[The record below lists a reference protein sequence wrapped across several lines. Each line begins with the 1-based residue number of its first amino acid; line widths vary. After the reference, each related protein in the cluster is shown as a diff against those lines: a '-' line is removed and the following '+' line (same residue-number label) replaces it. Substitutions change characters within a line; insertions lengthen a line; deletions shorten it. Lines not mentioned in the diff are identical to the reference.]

1 MKWLAVMLLAFA
13 ALLAA
18 PRADATTT
26 CSITSIS
33 NLAFGPVDPTG
44 TSVTT
49 TATLNYSCTYSGVL
63 GSLYGS
69 YISACVSLGTDDLA
83 NFSPRTIVNA
93 NNDRMQYQVFK
104 DASLTSIWGRV
115 NHATYTPQAFTRQI
129 GILSNGATLTGSLTI
144 YGQVPALQS
153 TLSPGSYS
161 GNLLGSLTGNS
172 LTWSYNEALL
182 TIGTYP
188 ASCSAGGTVAAQTVA
203 APSMTTTANVAA
215 RCTFGTATDLNFGS
229 VPGLLRTVTDQ
240 TSLLRATCT
249 NRAAYQVGLD
259 NGSNASGTTRRMTDG
274 TRFVTYELYRDT
286 ARTLRW
292 GASLN
297 TDTATGTGTGA
308 EQTLTVY
315 GRLPVQTAARAGTY
329 SDIVTVTITY

>member
-1 MKWLAVMLLAFA
+1 MKWLALALLVFA
-13 ALLAA
+13 SLLAA

-44 TSVTT
+44 TAVTT
-49 TATLNYSCTYSGVL
+49 TATLNYICTYAGTL

-69 YISACVSLGTDDLA
+69 YITACVSLGADDLG
-83 NFSPRTIVNA
+83 NVSPRTIVDA
-93 NNDRMQYQVFK
+93 TNDRMQYQVFK
-104 DASLTSIWGRV
+104 DASLTSVWGRV
-115 NHATYTPQAFTRQI
+115 NHATYTPQTFTRQI
-129 GILSNGATLTGSLTI
+129 GLLSNGATLTGSLTI

-161 GNLLGSLTGNS
+161 GTLAGSLAGNA

-188 ASCSAGGTVAAQTVA
+188 TSCSAGGTVAAQTVA
-203 APSMTTTANVAA
+203 IPSLTTTATVAA

-229 VPGLLRTVTDQ
+229 VPGLLRTNTDQ

-259 NGSNASGTTRRMTDG
+259 NGSNASGTTRRMSDG
-274 TRFVTYELYRDT
+274 ARFVSYELYRDP
-286 ARTLRW
+286 ARSLRW
-292 GASLN
+292 GAALN

-315 GRLPVQTAARAGTY
+315 GRLPVQPAARAGAY